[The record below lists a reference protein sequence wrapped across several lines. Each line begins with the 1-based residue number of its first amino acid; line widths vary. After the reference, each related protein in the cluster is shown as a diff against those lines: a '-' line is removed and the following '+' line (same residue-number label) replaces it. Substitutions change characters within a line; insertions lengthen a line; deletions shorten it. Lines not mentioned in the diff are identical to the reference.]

1 MVGASGA
8 GFGKVGVQDAKVAAS
23 KAAAVKKG
31 KTGNSAAAAKK
42 IAGGGK
48 VKRKADAASRA
59 SVGPPISTPHAQAPA
74 LAPAP
79 ASELPPSPVPPPPT
93 REPVIGQVRVRYNHY
108 CSKFEV
114 IDGMLDWEKIDE
126 EYAIGFVFKGAFN
139 AKLMPEAPGGGSR
152 PKVLEGAE
160 PLFPMGGRLQRG
172 ADEIG
177 ELKMVG
183 KFADVSLLDD
193 EGGERIYQLQ
203 VEEDEQAEQA
213 ARAANGGA
221 GRGYQAANAN
231 DPLKGATAASTDL
244 TNQLKSMSV
253 DEIRGQSER
262 YKELVAA
269 RDLEDCLYGS
279 G

>member
-1 MVGASGA
+1 MPGA
-8 GFGKVGVQDAKVAAS
+8 GWWQS
-23 KAAAVKKG
+23 
-31 KTGNSAAAAKK
+31 TE
-42 IAGGGK
+42 
-48 VKRKADAASRA
+48 
-59 SVGPPISTPHAQAPA
+59 GP
-74 LAPAP
+74 
-79 ASELPPSPVPPPPT
+79 
-93 REPVIGQVRVRYNHY
+93 R
-108 CSKFEV
+108 
-114 IDGMLDWEKIDE
+114 
-126 EYAIGFVFKGAFN
+126 
-139 AKLMPEAPGGGSR
+139 
-152 PKVLEGAE
+152 GAE

-231 DPLKGATAASTDL
+231 DPLKGATAASRDL